1 LAYTSISSLAI
12 QVGKAIK
19 KNLFDLIKQDL
30 DDHESRISA
39 VETIGTVLDIIDE
52 TFYSATTAATLTGMY
67 FYKAKQSLRITK
79 VEIQIYETGSIS
91 SGSLTVDLK
100 KSSTLDPVGFSSIM
114 TTQATI
120 NFATASDYDLNAG
133 VINSTLNELSVN
145 EYLRLDV
152 TALPSTPLSKFRA
165 LVIGELT

>member
-1 LAYTSISSLAI
+1 MAYTSISSAAI

-19 KNLFDLIKQDL
+19 KNLWELVKSNL

-52 TFYSATTAATLTGMY
+52 TFYSATAAASLTGMY
-67 FYKAKQSLRITK
+67 FYKAKQGIRITK
-79 VEIQIYETGSIS
+79 LEIQIYEKGAIA

-100 KSSTLDPVGFSSIM
+100 KSSSLNPVGFASIM

-120 NFATASDYDLNAG
+120 DFSTANDFDLNAG
-133 VINSTLNELSVN
+133 VINSTLNELAVN

-152 TALPSTPLSKFRA
+152 TALPTTPISKFRV